1 MMKANNDWVTG
12 LISKEEYL
20 IYKHPAVQIAKL
32 KSNEMVTIH
41 IHTYVFGDVIVILSE
56 YFK

>member
-1 MMKANNDWVTG
+1 MKANNDWVTG